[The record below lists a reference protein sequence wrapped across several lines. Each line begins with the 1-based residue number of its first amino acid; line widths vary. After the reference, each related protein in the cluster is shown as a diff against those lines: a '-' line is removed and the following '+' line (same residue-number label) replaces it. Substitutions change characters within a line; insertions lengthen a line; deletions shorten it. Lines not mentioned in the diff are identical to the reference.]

1 MNGELMENIRP
12 VWLEVNLDAIAHN
25 VKKIRQAVGK
35 NTQIIAVVKANAYGH
50 GAIEVS
56 EALLENGVT
65 MLGVGVIEEG
75 VVLREAGIKAPILVC
90 GLTMNDQLEPL
101 VMYNLTATVCKL
113 KTIQVLSRIASKNK
127 KKVRVHIK
135 IDTGMGRLGIPSR
148 DTLNF
153 VKEISQM
160 KNIEIEGIFTHFAA
174 TNEEDGI
181 YTRRQFE
188 KYKKALLE
196 LEKKGI
202 NIPLKHVANSAAILN
217 SSCFHL
223 NAARPGIIIY
233 GLLPSPKAKQTVQL
247 RPAAEFKTKIVFLK
261 DVPVGKNI
269 GYGRTY
275 TTTKPTRIAT
285 LPVGYADGYS
295 WLLSNKG
302 EVLVRGERAP
312 VIGRIC
318 MDLCMIDVTH
328 IEGVEIG
335 DEVVLWGKQG
345 SGMISVEEV
354 AQKIESIVYEVICMV
369 DKERV
374 PKVFIKNGKPFK
386 IRSLTENTLLGE

>member
-1 MNGELMENIRP
+1 MENIRP
-12 VWLEVNLDAIAHN
+12 VWLEINLDAIAHN
-25 VKKIRQAVGK
+25 VKKIRQIVGE

-56 EALLENGVT
+56 ETLLENGVT

-75 VVLREAGIKAPILVC
+75 IVLREAGIKAPILIC
-90 GLTMNDQLEPL
+90 GITMNDQLKPL
-101 VMYNLTATVCKL
+101 VMYNLTATVCDL
-113 KTIQVLSRIASKNK
+113 KAVKTLSRIANKKK

-135 IDTGMGRLGIPSR
+135 IDTGMGRLGIPSA

-160 KNIEIEGIFTHFAA
+160 KNIKIEGIFTHFAA

-181 YTRRQFE
+181 YTRKQFE

-196 LEKKGI
+196 LEKEKI
-202 NIPLKHVANSAAILN
+202 NIPLKHIANSAAILS

-223 NAARPGIIIY
+223 DAVRPGIIIY
-233 GLLPSPKAKQTVQL
+233 GLFPSSKTKRTVQL
-247 RPAAEFKTKIVFLK
+247 KPAAEFKTKIVFLK
-261 DVPVGKNI
+261 EVPAGESI

-275 TTTKPTRIAT
+275 TTTSPTRIAT

-295 WLLSNKG
+295 WLLSNNG

-312 VIGRIC
+312 IIGRIC
-318 MDLCMIDVTH
+318 MDLCMIDITH

-345 SGMISVEEV
+345 LGMVSVEEV

-374 PKVFIKNGKPFK
+374 PRVFIKNGKPFK
-386 IRSLTENTLLGE
+386 VKSLLGNTLLGE

>member
-1 MNGELMENIRP
+1 MENIRP
-12 VWLEVNLDAIAHN
+12 VWLEINLDSIAHN
-25 VKKIRQAVGK
+25 VKKIRQIVGE

-56 EALLENGVT
+56 ETLLENGVT

-75 VVLREAGIKAPILVC
+75 IVLREAGIKAPILVC
-90 GLTMNDQLEPL
+90 GLTKDDQFESLI
-101 VMYNLTATVCKL
+101 MHNLTATVCDL
-113 KTIQVLSRIASKNK
+113 KAVKTLSRIANKNK
-127 KKVRVHIK
+127 KRARVHIK

-148 DTLNF
+148 DTLDF
-153 VKEISQM
+153 VKEIGKM

-174 TNEEDGI
+174 TNEEDGN
-181 YTRRQFE
+181 YTRKQFE

-196 LEKKGI
+196 LERERI
-202 NIPLKHVANSAAILN
+202 NIPLKHVANSSAILD
-217 SSCFHL
+217 SSRFHF
-223 NAARPGIIIY
+223 NAVRPGIIVY
-233 GLLPSPKAKQTVQL
+233 GLFPSPRTKQIVQL
-247 RPAAEFKTKIVFLK
+247 RPAAEFKTKIIFLK
-261 DVPVGKNI
+261 KGSAGKSI
-269 GYGRTY
+269 GYGGTY

-312 VIGRIC
+312 IIGRIC

-328 IEGVEIG
+328 IGGVQIG

-345 SGMISVEEV
+345 SEMISVEEV
-354 AQKIESIVYEVICMV
+354 AQKIGSIVYEVICMV

-386 IRSLTENTLLGE
+386 VKSLLGNTLLGE

>member
-1 MNGELMENIRP
+1 MENIRP
-12 VWLEVNLDAIAHN
+12 IWLEINLDAIAHN
-25 VKKIRQAVGK
+25 VKKIRQIVGK

-56 EALLENGVT
+56 ETLLENGVT

-75 VVLREAGIKAPILVC
+75 IVLREAGIKAPILIC
-90 GLTMNDQLEPL
+90 GLTTNEQLESL
-101 VMYNLTATVCKL
+101 VMYNLTATVCDLRAVK
-113 KTIQVLSRIASKNK
+113 ILSRIASEK
-127 KKVRVHIK
+127 KKKARIHVK
-135 IDTGMGRLGIPSR
+135 IDTGMGRLGIPSE

-153 VKEISQM
+153 VKKISLM
-160 KNIEIEGIFTHFAA
+160 ENIEIEGIFTHFAA
-174 TNEEDGI
+174 TNEEDGN
-181 YTRRQFE
+181 YTRKQFE

-196 LEKKGI
+196 LERGGI
-202 NIPLKHVANSAAILN
+202 NIPLKHVANSTTILN
-217 SSCFHL
+217 SYRFHL
-223 NAARPGIIIY
+223 NAVRPGVIVY
-233 GLLPSPKAKQTVQL
+233 GLFPSPRTKQIVQL
-247 RPAAEFKTKIVFLK
+247 RPAAEFKTKIIFLK
-261 DVPVGKNI
+261 EVPAGKSI

-312 VIGRIC
+312 IIGRIC

-328 IEGVEIG
+328 IGGVQTG
-335 DEVVLWGKQG
+335 DEIVLWGKQG
-345 SGMISVEEV
+345 SEMISAEEV
-354 AQKIESIVYEVICMV
+354 AQKIGSIVYEVICMV

-386 IRSLTENTLLGE
+386 VKSLLGNTLLAG

>member
-1 MNGELMENIRP
+1 MENIRP
-12 VWLEVNLDAIAHN
+12 VWLEVDLDAIAHN
-25 VKKIRQAVGK
+25 VRIIKQVVGK

-50 GAIEVS
+50 GAVEVS
-56 EALLENGVT
+56 ETLLENGVT

-75 VVLREAGIKAPILVC
+75 IVLREAGIKAPILIC
-90 GLTMNDQLEPL
+90 GLTMNDQIEPL
-101 VMYNLTATVCKL
+101 VMYNLTATVCQL
-113 KTIQVLSRIASKNK
+113 KTIQILSRIASKNK
-127 KKVRVHIK
+127 KRARVHIK
-135 IDTGMGRLGIPSR
+135 IDTGMGRLGIPTT

-153 VKEISQM
+153 VKKISQM

-174 TNEEDGI
+174 TNEEDGN

-188 KYKKALLE
+188 KYEKALLE
-196 LEKKGI
+196 LERERI

-217 SSCFHL
+217 SPSFHL
-223 NAARPGIIIY
+223 NAVRPGIIIY
-233 GLLPSPKAKQTVQL
+233 GLFPWPETKRTVQL
-247 RPAAEFKTKIVFLK
+247 KPAAEFKTKIVFLK
-261 DVPVGKNI
+261 EVPAGKSI

-295 WLLSNKG
+295 WLLSNNG

-312 VIGRIC
+312 IIGKIC

-328 IEGVEIG
+328 IGGVQIG

-345 SGMISVEEV
+345 SRMVSVQEI
-354 AQKIESIVYEVICMV
+354 AQRTGNIVYEVICMV

-374 PKVFIKNGKPFK
+374 PKVFIKNGKSFK
-386 IRSLTENTLLGE
+386 VKSLLGNILLGE

>member
-1 MNGELMENIRP
+1 MENIRP
-12 VWLEVNLDAIAHN
+12 IWLEINLDAIAHN
-25 VKKIRQAVGK
+25 VKKIRQIVGK

-56 EALLENGVT
+56 ETLLENGVT

-75 VVLREAGIKAPILVC
+75 IVLREAGIKAPILIC
-90 GLTMNDQLEPL
+90 GLTTNEQLESL
-101 VMYNLTATVCKL
+101 VMYNLTATVCDL
-113 KTIQVLSRIASKNK
+113 RAVRILSRIASEK
-127 KKVRVHIK
+127 KKKARIHVK
-135 IDTGMGRLGIPSR
+135 IDTGMGRLGIPSE

-153 VKEISQM
+153 VKKISLM
-160 KNIEIEGIFTHFAA
+160 ENIEIEGIFTHFAA
-174 TNEEDGI
+174 TNEEDGN
-181 YTRRQFE
+181 YTRKQFE

-196 LEKKGI
+196 LERGGI
-202 NIPLKHVANSAAILN
+202 NIPLKHVANSTTILN
-217 SSCFHL
+217 SYRFHL
-223 NAARPGIIIY
+223 NAVRPGVIVY
-233 GLLPSPKAKQTVQL
+233 GLFPSPRTKQIVQL
-247 RPAAEFKTKIVFLK
+247 RPAAEFKTKIIFLK
-261 DVPVGKNI
+261 EVPAGKSI

-312 VIGRIC
+312 IMGRIC

-328 IEGVEIG
+328 IGGVQTG
-335 DEVVLWGKQG
+335 DEIVLWGKQG
-345 SGMISVEEV
+345 SEMISAEEV
-354 AQKIESIVYEVICMV
+354 AQKIGSIVYEVICMV

-386 IRSLTENTLLGE
+386 VKSLLGNTLLAG

>member
-1 MNGELMENIRP
+1 MENIRP

-25 VKKIRQAVGK
+25 VRIIRQVVGK

-50 GAIEVS
+50 GAVEVS
-56 EALLENGVT
+56 ETLLENGVT

-75 VVLREAGIKAPILVC
+75 IVLREAGIKAPILIC
-90 GLTMNDQLEPL
+90 GLTMNDQIEPL

-113 KTIQVLSRIASKNK
+113 KTIQTLSRIASKNK
-127 KKVRVHIK
+127 KRARIHIK
-135 IDTGMGRLGIPSR
+135 IDTGMGRLGIPST

-153 VKEISQM
+153 VKKISQM

-174 TNEEDGI
+174 SNEEDRN
-181 YTRRQFE
+181 YTRKQFE
-188 KYKKALLE
+188 KYRKALLE
-196 LEKKGI
+196 LERERI

-217 SSCFHL
+217 SSSFHL
-223 NAARPGIIIY
+223 NAVRPGIIIY
-233 GLLPSPKAKQTVQL
+233 GLFPWPETKRTVQL

-261 DVPVGKNI
+261 EVPAGKSI

-285 LPVGYADGYS
+285 LPLGYADGYS
-295 WLLSNKG
+295 WLLSNNG

-312 VIGRIC
+312 IIGEIC
-318 MDLCMIDVTH
+318 MDLCIVDVTD
-328 IEGVEIG
+328 IGGVQIG

-345 SGMISVEEV
+345 SRMIPVEEV
-354 AQKIESIVYEVICMV
+354 AQKIGSIVYEVICMV

-374 PKVFIKNGKPFK
+374 PRVFIKNGKPFK
-386 IRSLTENTLLGE
+386 VKSLLGNTLLGG

>member
-1 MNGELMENIRP
+1 MENIRP
-12 VWLEVNLDAIAHN
+12 VWLEINLDAIAHN
-25 VKKIRQAVGK
+25 VRIIKQVVGK

-50 GAIEVS
+50 GAVEVS
-56 EALLENGVT
+56 ETLLENGVT

-75 VVLREAGIKAPILVC
+75 IVLREAGIKAPILIC
-90 GLTMNDQLEPL
+90 GLTMNDQIEPL

-113 KTIQVLSRIASKNK
+113 KTIQTLSRIASKNK
-127 KKVRVHIK
+127 KRVRVHIK
-135 IDTGMGRLGIPSR
+135 IDTGMGRLGIPST

-153 VKEISQM
+153 VKKINQM

-174 TNEEDGI
+174 TNEEDRN
-181 YTRRQFE
+181 YTRKQFE

-196 LEKKGI
+196 LERERI

-217 SSCFHL
+217 SSSFHL
-223 NAARPGIIIY
+223 DAVRPGIIIY
-233 GLLPSPKAKQTVQL
+233 GLFPWPETKRTVQL
-247 RPAAEFKTKIVFLK
+247 RPTAEFKTKIVFLK
-261 DVPVGKNI
+261 EVPAGKSI

-275 TTTKPTRIAT
+275 STTKPTRVAT

-295 WLLSNKG
+295 WLLSNNG

-312 VIGRIC
+312 IIGKIC

-328 IEGVEIG
+328 IGGVQIG

-345 SGMISVEEV
+345 SRMVSVQEI
-354 AQKIESIVYEVICMV
+354 AQKTGNIVYEVICMV
-369 DKERV
+369 DKKRV

-386 IRSLTENTLLGE
+386 VKSLLGNTLLGG

>member
-1 MNGELMENIRP
+1 MENIRP
-12 VWLEVNLDAIAHN
+12 VWLEINLDAIAHN
-25 VKKIRQAVGK
+25 VRIIRQVVGK

-50 GAIEVS
+50 GAVEVS
-56 EALLENGVT
+56 ETLLENGVT

-75 VVLREAGIKAPILVC
+75 IVLREAGIKAPILIC
-90 GLTMNDQLEPL
+90 GLTMNDQIEPL

-113 KTIQVLSRIASKNK
+113 KTIQTLSRIASKNK
-127 KKVRVHIK
+127 KRARIHIK
-135 IDTGMGRLGIPSR
+135 IDTGMGRLGIPST

-153 VKEISQM
+153 VKKISQM

-174 TNEEDGI
+174 SNEEDRN
-181 YTRRQFE
+181 YTRKQFE

-196 LEKKGI
+196 LERERI

-217 SSCFHL
+217 SSSFHL
-223 NAARPGIIIY
+223 DAVRPGIIIY
-233 GLLPSPKAKQTVQL
+233 GLFPWPETKRTVQL
-247 RPAAEFKTKIVFLK
+247 RPTAEFKTKIVFLK
-261 DVPVGKNI
+261 EVPAGKSI

-275 TTTKPTRIAT
+275 STTKPTRVAT

-295 WLLSNKG
+295 WLLSNNG

-312 VIGRIC
+312 IIGKIC

-328 IEGVEIG
+328 IGGVQIG

-345 SGMISVEEV
+345 SRMVSVQEI
-354 AQKIESIVYEVICMV
+354 AQKTGNIVYEVICMV
-369 DKERV
+369 DKKRV

-386 IRSLTENTLLGE
+386 VKSLLGNTLLGG

>member
-1 MNGELMENIRP
+1 MENIRP
-12 VWLEVNLDAIAHN
+12 VWLEINLDAIAHN
-25 VKKIRQAVGK
+25 VRIIKQVVGK

-50 GAIEVS
+50 GAVEVS
-56 EALLENGVT
+56 ETLLENGVT

-75 VVLREAGIKAPILVC
+75 IVLREAGIKAPILIC
-90 GLTMNDQLEPL
+90 GLTMNDQIEPL

-113 KTIQVLSRIASKNK
+113 KTIQTLSRIASKNK
-127 KKVRVHIK
+127 KRIRVHIK
-135 IDTGMGRLGIPSR
+135 IDTGMGRLGIPST

-153 VKEISQM
+153 VKKINQM

-174 TNEEDGI
+174 TNEEDRN
-181 YTRRQFE
+181 YTRKQFE

-196 LEKKGI
+196 LERERI

-217 SSCFHL
+217 SSSFHL
-223 NAARPGIIIY
+223 DAVRPGIIIY
-233 GLLPSPKAKQTVQL
+233 GLFPWPETKRTVQL
-247 RPAAEFKTKIVFLK
+247 RPTAEFKTKIVFLK
-261 DVPVGKNI
+261 EVPAGKSI

-275 TTTKPTRIAT
+275 STTKPTRVAT

-295 WLLSNKG
+295 WLLSNNG

-312 VIGRIC
+312 IIGKIC

-328 IEGVEIG
+328 IGGVQIG

-345 SGMISVEEV
+345 SRMVSVQEI
-354 AQKIESIVYEVICMV
+354 AQKTGNIVYEVICMV
-369 DKERV
+369 DKKRV

-386 IRSLTENTLLGE
+386 VKSLLGNTLLGG

>member
-1 MNGELMENIRP
+1 MQNIRP

-25 VKKIRQAVGK
+25 VRIIKQVVGK

-56 EALLENGVT
+56 ETLLENGVT

-75 VVLREAGIKAPILVC
+75 IVLREAGIKAPILIC
-90 GLTMNDQLEPL
+90 GLTMNDQIEPL

-113 KTIQVLSRIASKNK
+113 KTIQTLSRIASKNK
-127 KKVRVHIK
+127 KRARVHIK
-135 IDTGMGRLGIPSR
+135 IDTGMGRLGISST

-153 VKEISQM
+153 VKKISQM

-174 TNEEDGI
+174 SNEEDRN
-181 YTRRQFE
+181 YTKKQFE

-196 LEKKGI
+196 LERERI

-217 SSCFHL
+217 SSSFHL
-223 NAARPGIIIY
+223 NAVRPGIIIY
-233 GLLPSPKAKQTVQL
+233 GLFPWPETKRTVQL

-261 DVPVGKNI
+261 EVPAGKSI

-295 WLLSNKG
+295 WLLSNNG

-312 VIGRIC
+312 IIGKIC

-328 IEGVEIG
+328 IGGVQIG

-345 SGMISVEEV
+345 SGMVSVQEI
-354 AQKIESIVYEVICMV
+354 AQKTGNVVYEVICRV

-374 PKVFIKNGKPFK
+374 PKVFVKNGKSFK
-386 IRSLTENTLLGE
+386 VKSLLGNTLLGG

>member
-1 MNGELMENIRP
+1 MENIRP
-12 VWLEVNLDAIAHN
+12 VWLEINLDAIAHN
-25 VKKIRQAVGK
+25 VGIIKQVVGK

-56 EALLENGVT
+56 ETLLENGVT
-65 MLGVGVIEEG
+65 MLGVSVVEEG
-75 VVLREAGIKAPILVC
+75 IVLREAGIKAPILIC
-90 GLTMNDQLEPL
+90 GLTMNDQIEPL

-113 KTIQVLSRIASKNK
+113 KTIQTLSRIASKNK
-127 KKVRVHIK
+127 KMVRVHIK
-135 IDTGMGRLGIPSR
+135 IDTGMGRLGIPST

-153 VKEISQM
+153 VKKISQM

-174 TNEEDGI
+174 TNEEDKN
-181 YTRRQFE
+181 YTRKQFE

-196 LEKKGI
+196 LERERI

-217 SSCFHL
+217 SSSFHL
-223 NAARPGIIIY
+223 DAVRPGIIIY
-233 GLLPSPKAKQTVQL
+233 GLFPWPETKRTVQL
-247 RPAAEFKTKIVFLK
+247 RPTAEFKTKIVFLK
-261 DVPVGKNI
+261 EVPAGKSI

-275 TTTKPTRIAT
+275 STTKPTRVAT

-295 WLLSNKG
+295 WLLSNNG

-312 VIGRIC
+312 IIGKIC

-328 IEGVEIG
+328 IGGVQIG

-345 SGMISVEEV
+345 SRMVSVQEI
-354 AQKIESIVYEVICMV
+354 AQKTGNIIYEVICMV
-369 DKERV
+369 DKKRV

-386 IRSLTENTLLGE
+386 VKSLLGNTLLGG

>member
-1 MNGELMENIRP
+1 MENIRP
-12 VWLEVNLDAIAHN
+12 VWLEVDLDAIAHN
-25 VKKIRQAVGK
+25 VRIIKQVVGK

-50 GAIEVS
+50 GAVEVS
-56 EALLENGVT
+56 ETLLENGVT

-75 VVLREAGIKAPILVC
+75 IVLREAGIKAPILIC
-90 GLTMNDQLEPL
+90 GLTMNDQIEPL
-101 VMYNLTATVCKL
+101 VMYNLTATVCQL
-113 KTIQVLSRIASKNK
+113 KTIQILSRIASKNK
-127 KKVRVHIK
+127 KRARVHIK
-135 IDTGMGRLGIPSR
+135 IDTGMGRLGIPTT

-153 VKEISQM
+153 VKKISQM

-174 TNEEDGI
+174 TNEEDRN
-181 YTRRQFE
+181 YTKKQFE

-196 LEKKGI
+196 LERERI

-217 SSCFHL
+217 SSSFHL
-223 NAARPGIIIY
+223 NAVRPGIIIY
-233 GLLPSPKAKQTVQL
+233 GLFPWPETKRTVQL

-261 DVPVGKNI
+261 EVPAGKSI

-295 WLLSNKG
+295 WLLSNNG

-312 VIGRIC
+312 IIGKIC

-328 IEGVEIG
+328 IEGVQIG

-345 SGMISVEEV
+345 SRMVSVQEI
-354 AQKIESIVYEVICMV
+354 AQRTGNIVYEVICMV

-374 PKVFIKNGKPFK
+374 PKVFIKNGRSFK
-386 IRSLTENTLLGE
+386 VKSLLGNTLLGE

>member
-1 MNGELMENIRP
+1 MENIRP
-12 VWLEVNLDAIAHN
+12 IWLEINLDAIAHN
-25 VKKIRQAVGK
+25 VKRIRQIVGK

-56 EALLENGVT
+56 ETLLENGVT

-75 VVLREAGIKAPILVC
+75 IVLRKAGIKAPILVC
-90 GLTMNDQLEPL
+90 GLTTDDQLEPL
-101 VMYNLTATVCKL
+101 VMYNLSATVCKL
-113 KTIQVLSRIASKNK
+113 KAVKTLSTIASKNK
-127 KKVRVHIK
+127 KRVPVHIK
-135 IDTGMGRLGIPSR
+135 IDTGMGRLGIPSE

-153 VKEISQM
+153 VKEISRM

-174 TNEEDGI
+174 TNEEDGN
-181 YTRRQFE
+181 YTSRQFE

-196 LEKKGI
+196 LERERI
-202 NIPLKHVANSAAILN
+202 NIPLKHVANSTAILN
-217 SSCFHL
+217 SSRFHL
-223 NAARPGIIIY
+223 NAVRPGIIVY
-233 GLLPSPKAKQTVQL
+233 GLFPSPKTKQVVQL
-247 RPAAEFKTKIVFLK
+247 RPAAEFKTRIIFLK
-261 DVPVGKNI
+261 EVSAGKSI
-269 GYGRTY
+269 GYGGTY

-312 VIGRIC
+312 IIGRIC

-328 IEGVEIG
+328 IGGVQTG
-335 DEVVLWGKQG
+335 DEIVLWGKQG
-345 SGMISVEEV
+345 SEMISAEEV
-354 AQKIESIVYEVICMV
+354 AQKIGSIVYEVICMV

-386 IRSLTENTLLGE
+386 VKSLLGNTLLAG

>member
-1 MNGELMENIRP
+1 MENIRP
-12 VWLEVNLDAIAHN
+12 IWLEINLDAIAHN
-25 VKKIRQAVGK
+25 VKKIRQIVGK
-35 NTQIIAVVKANAYGH
+35 NIQIIAVVKANAYGH

-56 EALLENGVT
+56 ETLLENGVT
-65 MLGVGVIEEG
+65 ILGVGIIEEG
-75 VVLREAGIKAPILVC
+75 IVLREAGIKAPILVC
-90 GLTMNDQLEPL
+90 GLTTDDQLEPL
-101 VMYNLTATVCKL
+101 VMYNLSATVCKL
-113 KTIQVLSRIASKNK
+113 KTIQTLSRIASKNK

-135 IDTGMGRLGIPSR
+135 IDTGMGRLGIPSE

-153 VKEISQM
+153 VKEIGKM

-174 TNEEDGI
+174 TNEEDGN
-181 YTRRQFE
+181 YTRKQFE

-196 LEKKGI
+196 LERERI
-202 NIPLKHVANSAAILN
+202 NIPLEHVANSTAILN
-217 SSCFHL
+217 SSHFHL
-223 NAARPGIIIY
+223 NAVRPGIIVY
-233 GLLPSPKAKQTVQL
+233 GLFPSPKTKQIVQL
-247 RPAAEFKTKIVFLK
+247 RPAAEFKTKIIFLK
-261 DVPVGKNI
+261 EVSAGKSI
-269 GYGRTY
+269 GYGKTY
-275 TTTKPTRIAT
+275 TTTRPTRIAT

-312 VIGRIC
+312 IIGRIC

-335 DEVVLWGKQG
+335 DKVVLWGKQG
-345 SGMISVEEV
+345 SEMISVEEV
-354 AQKIESIVYEVICMV
+354 AQKTGSIVYEVICMV

-386 IRSLTENTLLGE
+386 VKSLLGNTLLAG

>member
-1 MNGELMENIRP
+1 MENIRP
-12 VWLEVNLDAIAHN
+12 VWLEVDLDAIAHN
-25 VKKIRQAVGK
+25 VRIIKQVVGK

-50 GAIEVS
+50 GAVEVS
-56 EALLENGVT
+56 ETLLENGVT

-75 VVLREAGIKAPILVC
+75 IVLREAGIKAPILIC
-90 GLTMNDQLEPL
+90 GLTMNDQIEPL
-101 VMYNLTATVCKL
+101 VMYNLTATVCQL
-113 KTIQVLSRIASKNK
+113 KTIQILSRIASKNK
-127 KKVRVHIK
+127 KRARVHIK
-135 IDTGMGRLGIPSR
+135 IDTGMGRLGIPTT

-153 VKEISQM
+153 VKKISQM

-174 TNEEDGI
+174 ANEENGI
-181 YTRRQFE
+181 YTRKQFE

-196 LEKKGI
+196 LERERI

-217 SSCFHL
+217 SSSFHL
-223 NAARPGIIIY
+223 NAVRPGIIIY
-233 GLLPSPKAKQTVQL
+233 GLFPSPETKRTVQL

-261 DVPVGKNI
+261 EVPAGKSI

-295 WLLSNKG
+295 WLLSNNG

-312 VIGRIC
+312 IIGKIC

-328 IEGVEIG
+328 IGGVQIG

-345 SGMISVEEV
+345 SRMVSVQEI
-354 AQKIESIVYEVICMV
+354 AQRTGNIVYEVICMV

-374 PKVFIKNGKPFK
+374 PKVFIKNGRSFK
-386 IRSLTENTLLGE
+386 VKSLLGNTLLGE

>member
-1 MNGELMENIRP
+1 MENIRP

-25 VKKIRQAVGK
+25 VRRIKQIIGE

-56 EALLENGVT
+56 ETLLENGVT

-75 VVLREAGIKAPILVC
+75 IVLREANIKAPILIC
-90 GLTMNDQLEPL
+90 GLTTNDQIESL
-101 VMYNLTATVCKL
+101 VTYNLTATVCNL
-113 KTIQVLSRIASKNK
+113 KAIKILSRIASKK
-127 KKVRVHIK
+127 KKEARVHIK
-135 IDTGMGRLGIPSR
+135 IDTGMGRLGIPSE

-153 VKEISQM
+153 VKIINQM

-174 TNEEDGI
+174 TNEENGI
-181 YTRRQFE
+181 YTRKQFE

-196 LEKKGI
+196 LEKEKI

-223 NAARPGIIIY
+223 NAVRPGIIIY
-233 GLLPSPKAKQTVQL
+233 GLFPSPKTKQAVQL
-247 RPAAEFKTKIVFLK
+247 KPAAELKTKIVFLK
-261 DVPVGKNI
+261 EIPAGKNI
-269 GYGRTY
+269 GYGGTY

-295 WLLSNKG
+295 WLLSNNG

-312 VIGRIC
+312 IIGRIC

-328 IEGVEIG
+328 IEGVQIG

-345 SGMISVEEV
+345 SEMVSVEEV
-354 AQKIESIVYEVICMV
+354 AQKIGNIVYEVICMV

-374 PKVFIKNGKPFK
+374 PKVFIKNGRPFK
-386 IRSLTENTLLGE
+386 VKSLLGNTLLAG

>member
-1 MNGELMENIRP
+1 MENIRP
-12 VWLEVNLDAIAHN
+12 IWLEINLDAIAHN
-25 VKKIRQAVGK
+25 VKKIRQIVGK

-56 EALLENGVT
+56 ETLLENGVT

-75 VVLREAGIKAPILVC
+75 IVLREAGIKAPILIC
-90 GLTMNDQLEPL
+90 GLTTNEQLESL
-101 VMYNLTATVCKL
+101 VMYNLTATVCDLRAVK
-113 KTIQVLSRIASKNK
+113 ILSRIASEK
-127 KKVRVHIK
+127 KKKARIHVK
-135 IDTGMGRLGIPSR
+135 IDTGMGRLGIPSE

-153 VKEISQM
+153 VKKITTME
-160 KNIEIEGIFTHFAA
+160 NIEIEGIFTHFAA
-174 TNEEDGI
+174 TNEEDGN
-181 YTRRQFE
+181 YTRKQFE

-196 LEKKGI
+196 LERGGI
-202 NIPLKHVANSAAILN
+202 NIPLKHVANSTAILN
-217 SSCFHL
+217 SYRFHL
-223 NAARPGIIIY
+223 NAVRPGVIVY
-233 GLLPSPKAKQTVQL
+233 GLFPSPRTKQIVQL
-247 RPAAEFKTKIVFLK
+247 RPAAEFKTKIIFLK
-261 DVPVGKNI
+261 EVPAGKSI

-312 VIGRIC
+312 IIGRIC

-328 IEGVEIG
+328 IGGVQTG
-335 DEVVLWGKQG
+335 DEIVLWGKQG
-345 SGMISVEEV
+345 SEMISAEEV
-354 AQKIESIVYEVICMV
+354 AQKIGSIVYEVICMV

-386 IRSLTENTLLGE
+386 VKSLLGNTLLAG

>member
-1 MNGELMENIRP
+1 MENIRP
-12 VWLEVNLDAIAHN
+12 IWLEINLDAIAHN
-25 VKKIRQAVGK
+25 VKKIRQIVGK

-56 EALLENGVT
+56 ETLLENGVT

-75 VVLREAGIKAPILVC
+75 VVLREAGITAPILVC
-90 GLTMNDQLEPL
+90 GLTKDDQLEPL
-101 VMYNLTATVCKL
+101 VMYNLSATVCRL
-113 KTIQVLSRIASKNK
+113 KTIQALSRIASKNK
-127 KKVRVHIK
+127 KKVGVHIK
-135 IDTGMGRLGIPSR
+135 IDTGMGRLGIPSE

-153 VKEISQM
+153 VKEIGKM

-174 TNEEDGI
+174 TNEEDGN
-181 YTRRQFE
+181 YTRKQFE

-196 LEKKGI
+196 LERERI
-202 NIPLKHVANSAAILN
+202 NIPLKHVANSTAILD
-217 SSCFHL
+217 SSRFHL
-223 NAARPGIIIY
+223 NAVRPGIIVY
-233 GLLPSPKAKQTVQL
+233 GLFPSPRTKQIVQL
-247 RPAAEFKTKIVFLK
+247 RPAAEFKTKIIFLK
-261 DVPVGKNI
+261 EVSAGKSI
-269 GYGRTY
+269 GYGKTFA
-275 TTTKPTRIAT
+275 TTRPTRIAT

-302 EVLVRGERAP
+302 EVLVRGHRAP
-312 VIGRIC
+312 IIGRIC

-328 IEGVEIG
+328 IGRVQIG

-345 SGMISVEEV
+345 SEMISAEEV
-354 AQKIESIVYEVICMV
+354 AQKIGSIVYEVICMV

-386 IRSLTENTLLGE
+386 VKSLLGNTLLAG

>member
-1 MNGELMENIRP
+1 MENIRP
-12 VWLEVNLDAIAHN
+12 VWLEINLDAIAHN
-25 VKKIRQAVGK
+25 VKTIKQIVGE

-56 EALLENGVT
+56 ETLLENGVT
-65 MLGVGVIEEG
+65 MLGVGVVDEG
-75 VVLREAGIKAPILVC
+75 IVLRKAGIKAPILVC
-90 GLTMNDQLEPL
+90 GLTTGDQFESL
-101 VMYNLTATVCKL
+101 VLHNLTATVCDL
-113 KTIQVLSRIASKNK
+113 RTAQILSRIADKRK
-127 KKVRVHIK
+127 KRVRIHIK
-135 IDTGMGRLGIPSR
+135 IDTGMGRLGILSK

-153 VKEISQM
+153 VKEISEM

-174 TNEEDGI
+174 SNEEDGI
-181 YTRRQFE
+181 YTRKQFE

-196 LEKKGI
+196 LEEEGI
-202 NIPLKHVANSAAILN
+202 NIPLRHVANSAAILH
-217 SSCFHL
+217 SSSLHL
-223 NAARPGIIIY
+223 NAVRPGIALY
-233 GLLPSPKAKQTVQL
+233 GLFPSPKTKRTIQL
-247 RPAAEFKTKIVFLK
+247 KPAAEFKTKIVFLK
-261 DVPVGKNI
+261 KVPAGKSI

-275 TTTKPTRIAT
+275 ITTKSSRIAT

-302 EVLVRGERAP
+302 EVLVRGRRAP
-312 VIGRIC
+312 IIGRIC

-328 IEGVEIG
+328 ISGVQIG

-345 SGMISVEEV
+345 SEMISAEEV
-354 AQKIESIVYEVICMV
+354 AQKIGSIVYEVICMV

-386 IRSLTENTLLGE
+386 VKSLLGNTLLGE

>member
-1 MNGELMENIRP
+1 MENIRP
-12 VWLEVNLDAIAHN
+12 VWLEVDLDAIAHN
-25 VKKIRQAVGK
+25 VRIIKQVVGK

-50 GAIEVS
+50 GAVEVS
-56 EALLENGVT
+56 ETLLENGVT

-75 VVLREAGIKAPILVC
+75 IVLREAGIKAPILIC
-90 GLTMNDQLEPL
+90 GLTMNDQIEPL
-101 VMYNLTATVCKL
+101 VMYNLTATVCQL
-113 KTIQVLSRIASKNK
+113 KTIQILSRIASKNK
-127 KKVRVHIK
+127 KRARVHIK
-135 IDTGMGRLGIPSR
+135 IDTGMGRLGIPTT

-153 VKEISQM
+153 VKKISQM
-160 KNIEIEGIFTHFAA
+160 KNIEIEGIFTHFVAA
-174 TNEEDGI
+174 NEEDGN

-188 KYKKALLE
+188 KYEKALLE
-196 LEKKGI
+196 LERERI

-217 SSCFHL
+217 SPSFHL
-223 NAARPGIIIY
+223 NAVRPGIIIY
-233 GLLPSPKAKQTVQL
+233 GLFPWPETKRTVQL

-261 DVPVGKNI
+261 EVPAGKSI

-295 WLLSNKG
+295 WLLSNNG

-312 VIGRIC
+312 IIGKIC

-328 IEGVEIG
+328 IGGVQIG

-345 SGMISVEEV
+345 SRMVSVQEI
-354 AQKIESIVYEVICMV
+354 AQRTGNIVYEVICMV

-374 PKVFIKNGKPFK
+374 PKVFIKNGRSFK
-386 IRSLTENTLLGE
+386 VKSLLGNTLLGG

>member
-1 MNGELMENIRP
+1 MENIRP
-12 VWLEVNLDAIAHN
+12 VWLEINLDAIAHN
-25 VKKIRQAVGK
+25 VKKIKQIVGK

-56 EALLENGVT
+56 ETLLENGVT

-75 VVLREAGIKAPILVC
+75 IVLREAGIKAPILVC
-90 GLTMNDQLEPL
+90 GLTKDEQLEPL
-101 VMYNLTATVCKL
+101 VMYNLSATVCRL
-113 KTIQVLSRIASKNK
+113 KTIQALSRIASKKK

-135 IDTGMGRLGIPSR
+135 IDTGMGRLGIPSE

-153 VKEISQM
+153 VKEIGKM

-174 TNEEDGI
+174 TNEEDGN
-181 YTRRQFE
+181 YTRKQFE

-196 LEKKGI
+196 LERERI
-202 NIPLKHVANSAAILN
+202 NIPLKHVANSTAILN
-217 SSCFHL
+217 SSRFHL
-223 NAARPGIIIY
+223 NAVRPGIIVY
-233 GLLPSPKAKQTVQL
+233 GLFPSPKTKQIVQL
-247 RPAAEFKTKIVFLK
+247 RPAAELKTKIIVLK
-261 DVPVGKNI
+261 EISAGKSI
-269 GYGRTY
+269 GYGKTY
-275 TTTKPTRIAT
+275 TTTRPTRIAT

-302 EVLVRGERAP
+302 EVLVRGQRAP
-312 VIGRIC
+312 IIGRIC

-328 IEGVEIG
+328 IGKVQIG

-345 SGMISVEEV
+345 SEMISVEEV
-354 AQKIESIVYEVICMV
+354 AQKTGSIVYEVICMV

-386 IRSLTENTLLGE
+386 VKSLLGNTLLAG

>member
-1 MNGELMENIRP
+1 MENIRP
-12 VWLEVNLDAIAHN
+12 VWLEINLDAIAHN
-25 VKKIRQAVGK
+25 VKKIRQIVGK

-56 EALLENGVT
+56 ETLLKNGVT

-90 GLTMNDQLEPL
+90 GLTINDQLESL
-101 VMYNLTATVCKL
+101 VMYNLTATACKL
-113 KTIQVLSRIASKNK
+113 KTIQTLSRIASKKK

-135 IDTGMGRLGIPSR
+135 IDTGMGRLGIPSE

-153 VKEISQM
+153 VKEIGKM

-174 TNEEDGI
+174 TNEEDGN
-181 YTRRQFE
+181 YTRKQFE

-196 LEKKGI
+196 LERERI
-202 NIPLKHVANSAAILN
+202 NIPLKHVANSTAILN
-217 SSCFHL
+217 SSRFHL
-223 NAARPGIIIY
+223 NAVRPGIIVY
-233 GLLPSPKAKQTVQL
+233 GLFPSPKTKQIVQL
-247 RPAAEFKTKIVFLK
+247 RPAAEFKTKIIFLK
-261 DVPVGKNI
+261 EVSAGKSI
-269 GYGRTY
+269 GYGKTY
-275 TTTKPTRIAT
+275 TTTRPTRIAT

-312 VIGRIC
+312 IIGRIC

-345 SGMISVEEV
+345 SGMVSAEEI
-354 AQKIESIVYEVICMV
+354 AQRIGSIVYEVICMV

-386 IRSLTENTLLGE
+386 IKSLLENTLLGE

>member
-1 MNGELMENIRP
+1 MENMRP

-25 VKKIRQAVGK
+25 VRIIRQVVGK
-35 NTQIIAVVKANAYGH
+35 NPQIIAVVKANAYGH
-50 GAIEVS
+50 GAVEVS
-56 EALLENGVT
+56 ETLLENGVT

-75 VVLREAGIKAPILVC
+75 IVLREAGIKAPILIC
-90 GLTMNDQLEPL
+90 GLTMNDQIEPL
-101 VMYNLTATVCKL
+101 VLYNLTATVCKL
-113 KTIQVLSRIASKNK
+113 KTIQTLSRIASKNK
-127 KKVRVHIK
+127 KRARVHIK
-135 IDTGMGRLGIPSR
+135 IDTDMGRLGIPST

-153 VKEISQM
+153 VKKINQM

-174 TNEEDGI
+174 TNEEDRN
-181 YTRRQFE
+181 YTRKQFE

-196 LEKKGI
+196 LERERI

-217 SSCFHL
+217 SSSFHL
-223 NAARPGIIIY
+223 NAVRPGIIIY
-233 GLLPSPKAKQTVQL
+233 GLFPWPETKRTVQL

-261 DVPVGKNI
+261 EVPAGKSI

-295 WLLSNKG
+295 WLLSNNG

-312 VIGRIC
+312 IIGKIC

-328 IEGVEIG
+328 IGGVQIG

-345 SGMISVEEV
+345 SQMVSVQEI
-354 AQKIESIVYEVICMV
+354 AQRTGNIVYEVICMV

-374 PKVFIKNGKPFK
+374 PKVFIKNGKSFK
-386 IRSLTENTLLGE
+386 VKSLLGNTLLGG